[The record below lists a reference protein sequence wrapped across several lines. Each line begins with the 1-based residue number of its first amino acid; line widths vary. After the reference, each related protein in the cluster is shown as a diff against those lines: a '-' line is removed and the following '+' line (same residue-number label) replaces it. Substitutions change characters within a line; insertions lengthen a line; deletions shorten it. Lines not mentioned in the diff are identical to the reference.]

1 MNKFYH
7 QDLTSMVNQQM
18 QIVSTTQNG
27 LVAKCLIVGGREV
40 WLLKLLKFPLKNQEN
55 TFNWLVPYVLN
66 HFNACFF
73 SGEGNGRNRA
83 GRLEI
88 PHDFQQSLIVLLAP
102 HQDETKQGRRYN
114 RASWSLDDLWVAF
127 LWV

>member
-40 WLLKLLKFPLKNQEN
+40 WLLKLVKFPLKNQAN
-55 TFNWLVPYVLN
+55 TFN
-66 HFNACFF
+66 
-73 SGEGNGRNRA
+73 
-83 GRLEI
+83 
-88 PHDFQQSLIVLLAP
+88 
-102 HQDETKQGRRYN
+102 
-114 RASWSLDDLWVAF
+114 
-127 LWV
+127 